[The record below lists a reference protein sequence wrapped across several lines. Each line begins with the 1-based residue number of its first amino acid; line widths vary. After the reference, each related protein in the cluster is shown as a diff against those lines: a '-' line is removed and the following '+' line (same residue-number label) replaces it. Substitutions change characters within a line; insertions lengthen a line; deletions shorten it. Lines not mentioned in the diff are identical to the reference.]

1 MSVELAGRPDELK
14 QKFFELKTFD
24 DLAQLL
30 EVQKSQLYYYA
41 FIAPP
46 DKHYKFFTIPKRNG
60 EFRLIA
66 APASPLKIIQT
77 KLNQVLQQV
86 YLPKASVHGFV
97 LGRSILTNANR
108 HLEGGNRKRYIFNI
122 DLENF
127 FPSITYSRIA
137 GLLRA
142 KPYELPERV
151 AGAIARLVCLG
162 SSLPQG
168 APTSPV
174 LANMICAKMDTQLK
188 KLAQE
193 SKCVYTRYA
202 DDITFSTS
210 LPKFPTSL
218 ATTDDKT
225 GQLIVGQVL
234 DNIIRTN
241 GFRINSR
248 KIRLQTK
255 FDRQEVTGLTV
266 NKFPNVRRTY
276 VRQIRAMLHAWEK
289 YGLDKAQKD
298 FTEKYYSKGHR
309 PAPPFNQV
317 VRGKI
322 EFLRMVRGE
331 DSLIYLRFLDKLGKL
346 DPDYKIKDQKK
357 VFALSRSIHVA
368 TEGRSDWKHL
378 KAALKRFQ
386 AAGEFTTLDIEFW
399 EYEEEPSMN
408 DSELLNRCRVLSK
421 TRLNKTHIYIFD
433 RDKSDVVKQVA
444 GDGADYRKWSVD
456 LFSFPIPVPST
467 RLEAPDVCMELYY
480 TDADIKRRNSNGRRL
495 FLSTEFDKKSCRHMT
510 ENLNCTDPNKV
521 KRSMTI
527 IDSSIFDDQNR
538 NVALPKNDFA
548 THILQSTPGFN
559 DLDIREFRLV
569 FGMIERIIQENP
581 LAPEEN

>member
-1 MSVELAGRPDELK
+1 MSVELTGSPDELR
-14 QKFFELKTFD
+14 QRFFELRTFD
-24 DLAQLL
+24 DLASLL

-46 DKHYKFFTIPKRNG
+46 EKHYKIFIVPKKNG
-60 EFRLIA
+60 GIRVIA
-66 APASPLKIIQT
+66 APASPLKIIQA

-127 FPSITYSRIA
+127 FPSITYARIL
-137 GLLRA
+137 GLLCA
-142 KPYELPERV
+142 KPYELPKPV
-151 AGAIARLVCLG
+151 AKVIAQLSCLG
-162 SSLPQG
+162 NSLPQG

-193 SKCVYTRYA
+193 SKCIYTRYA

-210 LPKFPTSL
+210 LPKIPASI

-225 GQLIVGQVL
+225 GQLIVGQML
-234 DNIIRTN
+234 DSIITAN
-241 GFRINSR
+241 GFRVNSR
-248 KIRLQTK
+248 KVRLQTK

-276 VRQIRAMLHAWEK
+276 IRQIRAMLHAWEK
-289 YGLDKAQKD
+289 YGLDKAQKE
-298 FTEKYYSKGHR
+298 FSEKYNSKRHR
-309 PAPPFNQV
+309 PAPSFKQV

-331 DSLIYLRFLDKLGKL
+331 DSPIYLRFRDKLSKL
-346 DPDYKIKDQKK
+346 DTEYKIKDQVKT
-357 VFALSRSIHVA
+357 FALTRRISIA

-386 AAGEFTTLDIEFW
+386 AAGEFTALDIEFW
-399 EYEEEPSMN
+399 EYEEDPPMN

-421 TRLNKTHIYIFD
+421 TRLNKTQICIFD

-444 GDGADYRKWSVD
+444 GDGADYRKWSID

-480 TDADIKRRNSNGRRL
+480 TDADIKRRDSNGRRL

-521 KRSMTI
+521 KRSVTI
-527 IDSSIFDDQNR
+527 IDNSIFDDQ
-538 NVALPKNDFA
+538 K
-548 THILQSTPGFN
+548 
-559 DLDIREFRLV
+559 
-569 FGMIERIIQENP
+569 
-581 LAPEEN
+581 